1 MAGGT
6 RRSGGGEP
14 GGSGLLG
21 GFAEFLSLEIAGS
34 VVLLCATVLA
44 LVIANSPAHTAFES
58 LLHVEI
64 GMHIGQWSFEQSLKH
79 WIDDGLMA
87 VFFFVIGLEVKREVV
102 VGELSKPRQAMLP
115 ILAAVGGMLV
125 PAVIYLSFNAGGAG
139 ARGWGIPMATDI
151 AFALGVLAV
160 LGSRAPASLKLFL
173 TALAIADDIG
183 AILVIALFYTS
194 GISLGWLAAGVL
206 LLGVLLLLNRF
217 RIDATMPYALIGL
230 GVWLCFLNSGVHAT
244 IAGVLVAF
252 TIPTRAKMEP
262 LAFVSLA
269 RDELEAIEDADAPE
283 AHLLDDDVQQ
293 SHAYEIGRC
302 SAFIS
307 SPLQRME
314 HGLHPFTT
322 FVVLPLFALANA
334 NLRLVGLDVAALLVQ
349 PVTLGIFFGL
359 LVGKPVGIVAFSWM
373 AIKARVADL
382 PAGLTWRHMVGAG
395 ILGGIGF
402 TMSLFVANLA
412 FTDPIL
418 LDEAKLAVLFTSVV
432 AGAAGFVFLRATA
445 KATAAE

>member
-1 MAGGT
+1 M
-6 RRSGGGEP
+6 
-14 GGSGLLG
+14 
-21 GFAEFLSLEIAGS
+21 
-34 VVLLCATVLA
+34 
-44 LVIANSPAHTAFES
+44 
-58 LLHVEI
+58 
-64 GMHIGQWSFEQSLKH
+64 
-79 WIDDGLMA
+79 
-87 VFFFVIGLEVKREVV
+87 
-102 VGELSKPRQAMLP
+102 
-115 ILAAVGGMLV
+115 

-139 ARGWGIPMATDI
+139 TRGWGIPMATDI

-206 LLGVLLLLNRF
+206 LLGVLVLLNRF
-217 RIDATMPYALIGL
+217 KIDATTPYALIGV
-230 GVWLCFLNSGVHAT
+230 GVWFCFLNSGVHAT

-252 TIPTRAKMEP
+252 TIPTRAKMDRAR
-262 LAFVSLA
+262 LRLA
-269 RDELEAIEDADAPE
+269 RLETSWQPLRTQMRPRRIV
-283 AHLLDDDVQQ
+283 LDDDVQQ

-302 SAFIS
+302 SAFIA

-334 NLRLVGLDVAALLVQ
+334 NLRLVGLDVGALLVQ

-359 LVGKPVGIVAFSWM
+359 LVGKPVGIVAFSWL

-382 PAGLTWRHMVGAG
+382 PAGLTWRHLVGAG

-412 FTDPIL
+412 FTDAVL
-418 LDEAKLAVLFTSVV
+418 LDEAKLAILFTSVV
-432 AGAAGFVFLRATA
+432 AGVAGFLFLRATA
-445 KATAAE
+445 RATSAE

>member
-1 MAGGT
+1 MAGGA
-6 RRSGGGEP
+6 RRSTGDEP
-14 GGSGLLG
+14 RGSGLLG

-34 VVLLCATVLA
+34 VMLLGATVLA
-44 LVIANSPAHTAFES
+44 LVIANSPAHSALES
-58 LLHVEI
+58 LLHVELGI
-64 GMHIGQWSFEQSLKH
+64 HIGHWSFEQSLKH

-87 VFFFVIGLEVKREVV
+87 LFFFVIGLEVKREVV

-125 PAVIYLSFNAGGAG
+125 PAVIYLSFNVGGAG
-139 ARGWGIPMATDI
+139 QRGWGIPMATDI

-183 AILVIALFYTS
+183 AILVIALFYS
-194 GISLGWLAAGVL
+194 RGISLGWLAAGAA
-206 LLGVLLLLNRF
+206 LLGVLVLLNWAKV
-217 RIDATMPYALIGL
+217 DATLPYALV
-230 GVWLCFLNSGVHAT
+230 GVAVWFCFLNSGVHAT

-252 TIPTRAKMEP
+252 TIPTRAKMP
-262 LAFVSLA
+262 ALDFVNFSRNRLN
-269 RDELEAIEDADAPE
+269 AIEFADDPE
-283 AHLLDDDVQQ
+283 AHVLADDVQQ
-293 SHAYEIGRC
+293 EYAYEIC
-302 SAFIS
+302 HTSTLIA

-314 HGLHPFTT
+314 HSLHPFTT

-359 LVGKPVGIVAFSWM
+359 LVGKPIGIVAFSWM

-382 PAGLTWRHMVGAG
+382 PSGLTWRHMVGAG